1 MKAIIDRSKLN
12 FKTISFFDRSSI
24 AIIFTRGTYM
34 NKLRTR
40 LQSLHRKS
48 YGAYKEIKGRF
59 QFEDFELSIDYVQGD
74 PFAIP
79 TRISVQVDIKN
90 SGFCTNFW
98 SNNDRKIAFEDY
110 LARSIKSACKKIAKG
125 NRGSGKSGF
134 MSIYTNH
141 QQVLQR
147 NSVLILDNKIEA
159 RLFIGLPADGRR
171 ILANEAESMFFDEL
185 PKIIRSAL
193 YFDSKYEIDIKKH
206 IESVEDQAFLRRW
219 LKEENLVAFVANKS
233 ILPRKSGI
241 NDAPM
246 DSNVVLFQ
254 TPDSLL
260 RSVELPNSGLCEGMG
275 LPVGVTLIV
284 GGGFHGKSTLLNALE
299 KGVYNHIPED
309 GREKLVTDESAV
321 KIRAED
327 GRAIF
332 DVDIS
337 DFIDHLPLNKNTQHF
352 DTENAS
358 GSTSQAANIVE
369 AVQCGAN
376 LLLIDEDT
384 SASNFM
390 IRDDR
395 MQALVSSDKEPITPL
410 IHRVRALY
418 EEKNIST
425 ILVMGGSGDYF
436 GISDTVIMMD
446 NYETI
451 DVTKKAHQ
459 LAGDLEISANP
470 SVLKLNLQTERKPKP
485 KMISARRGKHEVKFD
500 VKSLSDIHYGEH
512 QIQMDRVEQLVDLGQ
527 SRAIAWIIN
536 YYEKQFYKSSQ
547 GLMIGIDE
555 VLTIIERLGLDSV
568 TDYKI
573 GNLARPR
580 KYEIMA
586 AINRIRKNH

>member
-1 MKAIIDRSKLN
+1 
-12 FKTISFFDRSSI
+12 
-24 AIIFTRGTYM
+24 M
-34 NKLRTR
+34 NNLKTR
-40 LQSLHRKS
+40 LKSLNRKS
-48 YGAYKEIKGRF
+48 YGAYKDIKGNF
-59 QFEDFELSIDYVQGD
+59 QFTNFNLSIDYVQGD

-79 TRISVQVDIKN
+79 TRISIQIDIEK
-90 SGFCTNFW
+90 SGFNPDYWCNT
-98 SNNDRKIAFEDY
+98 DRKIAFEDY
-110 LARSIKSACKKIAKG
+110 LARSTKVACKKIAKG
-125 NRGSGKSGF
+125 NRGSGKSGV
-134 MSIYTNH
+134 MSIYTNQ
-141 QQVLQR
+141 QQVLER
-147 NSVLILDNKIEA
+147 NSVLILGNQIEA

-171 ILANEAESMFFDEL
+171 ILANEAEIMLFDEL
-185 PKIIRSAL
+185 PKIINEAL
-193 YFDSKYEIDIKKH
+193 FFNEKNENDIRKH
-206 IESVEDQAFLRRW
+206 IECVEDQAFLRRW
-219 LKEENLVAFVANKS
+219 LKEENLVAFVANES
-233 ILPRKSGI
+233 VLPRKSGI

-246 DSNVVLFQ
+246 GDKVVLFQ
-254 TPDSLL
+254 SPESLL
-260 RSVELPNSGLCEGMG
+260 KKVELPNSGSCEGMA

-299 KGVYNHIPED
+299 RGVYNHILGD
-309 GREKLVTDESAV
+309 GREKLVTEASAV

-327 GRAIF
+327 GRSIYNI
-332 DVDIS
+332 DIS
-337 DFIDHLPLNKNTQHF
+337 DFIDHLPLNKNTQLF

-446 NYETI
+446 NYETL
-451 DVTKKAHQ
+451 DVTAKAQ
-459 LAGDLEISANP
+459 ELAGDLTISANP
-470 SVLKLNLQTERKPKP
+470 SKLKLNLQAERKPVA
-485 KMISARRGKHEVKFD
+485 KMISARRGKHEMKFD
-500 VKSLSDIHYGEH
+500 VRNLSEINYGEH

-527 SRAIAWIIN
+527 SRAVAWIIH
-536 YYEKQFYKSSQ
+536 YYGKQFYQSSE
-547 GLMIGIDE
+547 GLVAGIDE
-555 VLTIIERLGLDSV
+555 VLRLIKHSGLDSV

-573 GNLARPR
+573 GNLALPR
-580 KYEIMA
+580 KYEIIA

>member
-1 MKAIIDRSKLN
+1 MDKL
-12 FKTISFFDRSSI
+12 K
-24 AIIFTRGTYM
+24 
-34 NKLRTR
+34 TR
-40 LQSLHRKS
+40 LQSLNRKS
-48 YGAYKEIKGRF
+48 YGAYKEIKGKF
-59 QFEDFELSIDYVQGD
+59 QFDDFELSIDYVQGD

-79 TRISVQVDIKN
+79 TRISVQIDIQK
-90 SGFCTNFW
+90 SGFNVEFW

-110 LARSIKSACKKIAKG
+110 LARSTKSACKKIAKG
-125 NRGSGKSGF
+125 NRGSGKSGV

-171 ILANEAESMFFDEL
+171 ILANEAETMFFDEL
-185 PKIIRSAL
+185 PEIIRTAL
-193 YFDSKYEIDIKKH
+193 YFDRKHEINVKKH
-206 IESVEDQAFLRRW
+206 IECVEDQAFLRRW
-219 LKEENLVAFVANKS
+219 LKEENLVAFIANKS
-233 ILPRKSGI
+233 VLPRKSGI

-246 DSNVVLFQ
+246 EKNAVLFQ
-254 TPDSLL
+254 TPDSLSK
-260 RSVELPNSGLCEGMG
+260 SVELPNSGLCEGMA

-299 KGVYNHIPED
+299 RGVYNHIPGD
-309 GREKLVTDESAV
+309 GREKLVTEETAV

-327 GRAIF
+327 GRSIF

-337 DFIDHLPLNKNTQHF
+337 DFIDHLPMNKNTQHF
-352 DTENAS
+352 ETENAS

-446 NYETI
+446 NYETL
-451 DVTKKAHQ
+451 DVTKKAQ
-459 LAGDLEISANP
+459 DLAKDLKISANP
-470 SVLKLNLQTERKPKP
+470 SALKLNLQIERKPVA

-500 VKSLSDIHYGEH
+500 VRSLSDINYGEH

-536 YYEKQFYKSSQ
+536 YYGKQLLKSTQ
-547 GLMIGIDE
+547 GLVLGVDE
-555 VLTIIERLGLDSV
+555 VLALIKRLGLDGV

-573 GNLARPR
+573 GNLAMPR
-580 KYEIMA
+580 KYEIIA

>member
-1 MKAIIDRSKLN
+1 
-12 FKTISFFDRSSI
+12 
-24 AIIFTRGTYM
+24 M
-34 NKLRTR
+34 NTLKTR
-40 LQSLHRKS
+40 LRSLNRKS
-48 YGAYKEIKGRF
+48 YGAYKEIKGHY
-59 QFEDFELSIDYVQGD
+59 QFENFDLSIDYVQGD

-79 TRISVQVDIKN
+79 TRISVQVDIEK
-90 SGFCTNFW
+90 SGFIPEFW
-98 SNNDRKIAFEDY
+98 RNTDRKIAFEDY
-110 LARSIKSACKKIAKG
+110 LSRSIKSACKKIAKG

-147 NSVLILDNKIEA
+147 NSVLILDKKIEA

-171 ILANEAESMFFDEL
+171 ILAHEAETMFYEEL
-185 PKIIRSAL
+185 PKIIRAAL
-193 YFDSKYEIDIKKH
+193 YFDIKHKSSLKNH

-219 LKEENLVAFVANKS
+219 LKGEGLVAFVANDS
-233 ILPRKSGI
+233 LLPRKSGI

-246 DSNVVLFQ
+246 NSNAVLFQ
-254 TPDSLL
+254 SPESLL
-260 RSVELPNSGLCEGMG
+260 KKVELPNSGLCEGMG

-299 KGVYNHIPED
+299 KGVYNQIPGD
-309 GREKLVTDESAV
+309 GREKLVTDPFAV

-327 GRAIF
+327 GRSIF

-369 AVQCGAN
+369 AVQCGAE

-446 NYETI
+446 NYVTL
-451 DVTKKAHQ
+451 DVTQKAKE
-459 LAGDLEISANP
+459 LARDLSISASP
-470 SVLKLNLQTERKPKP
+470 SKLKLNLQTDRKPIP

-500 VKSLSDIHYGEH
+500 VKSLSEINYGEH

-536 YYEKQFYKSSQ
+536 YYAKQFYKSSK
-547 GLMIGIDE
+547 GLVSGIDE
-555 VLTIIERLGLDSV
+555 VLDLIARLGLDSI

-573 GNLARPR
+573 GNLAMPR

-586 AINRIRKNH
+586 AINRIRKDH